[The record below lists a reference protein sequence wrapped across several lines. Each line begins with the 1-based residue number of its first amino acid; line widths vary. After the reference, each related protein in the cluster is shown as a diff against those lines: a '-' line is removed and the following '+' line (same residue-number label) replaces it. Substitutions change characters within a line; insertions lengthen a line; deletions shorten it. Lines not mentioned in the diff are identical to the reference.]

1 MFVDI
6 SATIVVGQT
15 HQRNCI
21 KNSYFAQYKLD
32 TANNEIIFPIFVMNK
47 PFKCCGIIY
56 FMDECIEKVSRYGDG
71 RKIKAKSFKLD
82 RGFPQANKSF
92 NK

>member
-47 PFKCCGIIY
+47 PFKCCGMIY
-56 FMDECIEKVSRYGDG
+56 SMDELAEIVSDYRDRRKTKEKFS
-71 RKIKAKSFKLD
+71 KLD
-82 RGFPQANKSF
+82 RGFFQANKCF
-92 NK
+92 KK